1 MRQSKHRALR
11 DAGPVQ
17 SAVVVSRGRNRAWAA
32 VEDDGALLLCDY
44 PSLDELPVVG
54 DSVLIRA
61 VDGAAGEGI
70 IVEVLPR
77 TRTITRTTAGGERK
91 TMAANVDLLVIVA
104 ALARPELRY
113 GFIDRAL
120 AFAEHQEI
128 APLLALTKADIA
140 DPGVIAQALAL
151 YRERLGYD
159 VIVLSTVDHRGV
171 AELAKRIAGRRALM
185 LGQSGVGKSSLFKVL
200 GADIGARVGE
210 VNERTGRGR
219 QTTTSSRLAYLG
231 RGFLIDTP
239 GVREFSLA
247 DLDPSGLAA
256 CFRDLAP
263 YVGHCRF
270 PDCRHVEE
278 PSCAIKAAVEAGEV
292 AAVRYAS
299 YRRALEQATGSL
311 LSD

>member
-17 SAVVVSRGRNRAWAA
+17 SAVVVSRGRNRAWVA

-54 DSVLIRA
+54 DSVLVRS

-77 TRTITRTTAGGERK
+77 VQTITRTTAGGERK

-113 GFIDRAL
+113 GFIDRAV

-128 APLLALTKADIA
+128 TPLVALTKADLV
-140 DPGVIAQALAL
+140 DPTVVAQTLAL
-151 YRERLGYD
+151 YRDRLRYD

-171 AELAKRIAGRRALM
+171 AELAERIAGRRALM

-200 GADIGARVGE
+200 GADRGARVGE

-231 RGFLIDTP
+231 HGFLIDTP

-247 DLDPSGLAA
+247 DLDPRDLAA
-256 CFRDLAP
+256 CFRDLASHL
-263 YVGHCRF
+263 GACRF
-270 PDCRHVEE
+270 PDCRHLEE
-278 PSCAIKAAVEAGEV
+278 PSCAVRAAVENGEI
-292 AAVRYAS
+292 AATRYAS
-299 YRRALEQATGSL
+299 YRRALEQASGSL